1 MTLPSSANAAA
12 TADVASADLTAANT
26 SASPAA
32 AANAA
37 AAAALPSDAV
47 ERPLPPGRIK
57 GIVFDKDGVLFDF
70 QRTWGAW
77 AHRMI
82 ETLSEGEDA
91 LAQTLADALA
101 YDRPSRSFRPESFV
115 IAGPAHHISEA
126 LAVHLPHRSLGD
138 IHEYLVTQAATTP
151 LAPAVPLRATLSALK
166 ARGFRLGV
174 ATNDAERAARAQLA
188 SQDALDLFDLVNGF
202 DSGHGAKPDPGMCLA
217 FAEATGLAPEAL
229 VMVGDSTHDIDAGR
243 AAGFTCVAV
252 LTGVATEADL
262 APHADIVLPDIA
274 ALEGWLDSL

>member
-1 MTLPSSANAAA
+1 MTLPSSANPSAANAAA
-12 TADVASADLTAANT
+12 S
-26 SASPAA
+26 

-37 AAAALPSDAV
+37 AAAMPSDAI
-47 ERPLPPGRIK
+47 ERPLPQGPIK

-82 ETLSEGEDA
+82 DALSEGDDA

-138 IHEYLVTQAATTP
+138 IHEYLVTQAAMTP
-151 LAPAVPLRATLSALK
+151 LAPAVPLRATLSGLK

-188 SQDALDLFDLVNGF
+188 SQDALDLFDVVNGF

-229 VMVGDSTHDIDAGR
+229 VMVGDSTHDIAAGR

>member
-1 MTLPSSANAAA
+1 MTLSSSDKS
-12 TADVASADLTAANT
+12 T
-26 SASPAA
+26 AA
-32 AANAA
+32 AAPSAA
-37 AAAALPSDAV
+37 SD
-47 ERPLPPGRIK
+47 RPVPAGPIK

-70 QRTWGAW
+70 QGTWGAW

-82 ETLSEGEDA
+82 GALAEGDDA

-101 YDRPSRSFRPESFV
+101 YDRPTRSFRPESFV

-126 LAVHLPHRSLGD
+126 LAVHLPHRSLTD
-138 IHEYLVTQAATTP
+138 IHEYLVTEAANTP
-151 LAPAVPLRATLSALK
+151 LAPAVPLRTTLSALK
-166 ARGFRLGV
+166 AKGFRLGV

-188 SQDALDLFDLVNGF
+188 SQDALDLFDMVNGF
-202 DSGHGAKPDPGMCLA
+202 DSGYGAKPDPGMCLA
-217 FAEATGLAPEAL
+217 FAEATGLAPETL

-274 ALEGWLDSL
+274 ALEDWLESL